1 MAPIVVQIPYLIN
14 KFWPPRLSHVHGLAP
29 FSWSRMK
36 GIYVNEK
43 SGDYGPV
50 TMKLIQI
57 YATDGNAE
65 KMALI
70 RGQYSID
77 LFQELV
83 APLYQS
89 PTS

>member
-1 MAPIVVQIPYLIN
+1 
-14 KFWPPRLSHVHGLAP
+14 
-29 FSWSRMK
+29 MK
-36 GIYVNEK
+36 RIYVNER
-43 SGDYGPV
+43 SGDCGPV

-70 RGQYSID
+70 TYQIVNEFRGQYSID